1 MSSRIG
7 FHPDARRDLREAAD
21 FYDLERLGLGA
32 EYLDEVEQ
40 TMRRVIEYPE
50 SSPVVLGRVRKCAI
64 PRSPYT
70 IVYSARGGGGGG
82 GGGGV
87 VYVSA
92 VAHNSRRPFYWRD
105 RL

>member
-1 MSSRIG
+1 MSSRVG

-32 EYLDEVEQ
+32 EFLDEVEQ

-50 SSPVVLGRVRKCAI
+50 SSPVVLGRVRKCAM
-64 PRSPYT
+64 PRFPYT
-70 IVYSARGGGGGG
+70 IVYSARGGR
-82 GGGGV
+82 

>member
-1 MSSRIG
+1 MSSRVG
-7 FHPDARRDLREAAD
+7 VHPDARRDLREAAD

-64 PRSPYT
+64 PRLPYT
-70 IVYSARGGGGGG
+70 IVYSARGGA
-82 GGGGV
+82 

>member
-1 MSSRIG
+1 MSSRVG

-32 EYLDEVEQ
+32 EFLDEVEQ

-64 PRSPYT
+64 PRFPYT
-70 IVYSARGGGGGG
+70 IV
-82 GGGGV
+82 
-87 VYVSA
+87 
-92 VAHNSRRPFYWRD
+92 
-105 RL
+105 

>member
-1 MSSRIG
+1 MSSRVG

-32 EYLDEVEQ
+32 EFLDEVEQ

-64 PRSPYT
+64 PWFPYT
-70 IVYSARGGGGGG
+70 IVYSARGGE
-82 GGGGV
+82 

>member
-1 MSSRIG
+1 VSSRVG

-32 EYLDEVEQ
+32 EFLDEVEQ

-64 PRSPYT
+64 PRFRYS
-70 IVYSARGGGGGG
+70 IVYSACGGG
-82 GGGGV
+82 

>member
-1 MSSRIG
+1 VSGRVG
-7 FHPDARRDLREAAD
+7 FHPEARRDLREAAD

-32 EYLDEVEQ
+32 EFLDAVEQ
-40 TMRRVIEYPE
+40 AMRRVIEYPE
-50 SSPVVLGRVRKCAI
+50 ASRIVLGRVRKCAI
-64 PRSPYT
+64 SRFPYAV
-70 IVYSARGGGGGG
+70 VYSVRGGG
-82 GGGGV
+82 